1 MFFRSY
7 LPPIGFLL
15 VVLLL
20 IFLLGWPLEWVPI
33 VVISLPIFL
42 PLVTELGY
50 DLVWCGTLVAV
61 SLQTAWLSP
70 PVALSAYFLKGVVP
84 DWDLKDLYIGMLQF
98 MVLQFFAVGLLIAFQ
113 QLALWR
119 PSVLL
124 DCAVKKGE
132 RVAYHIP
139 IAPGSKAP
147 RAGPR
152 SPPT

>member
-50 DLVWCGTLVAV
+50 DLVWFGTLVAV

-84 DWDLKDLYIGMLQF
+84 DWDLNDIYIGMLQF
-98 MVLQFFAVGLLIAFQ
+98 RVLQLFGVGLLIEFPPI
-113 QLALWR
+113 ALWL
-119 PSVLL
+119 PSVMLVW
-124 DCAVKKGE
+124 DGQE
-132 RVAYHIP
+132 RKRV
-139 IAPGSKAP
+139 G
-147 RAGPR
+147 
-152 SPPT
+152 